1 MVALVKDNNKDLL
14 VFPQAHHL
22 LDSSR
27 FSTPRRCV
35 IDRQRPRWHD
45 IESLAMHVVNEHASV
60 DAKNLQGVLHLHP
73 TLLGAEGGGPARFAE
88 AGVEFGGGFLVER
101 GEKADAELDA
111 IAQDGDF
118 GVVAARVEELAVAGV
133 PEGASGGRFVRVF
146 VDAKIEA
153 FLVVEEAGVFVD
165 FDVCGVED
173 LRHIVIDGDRIGAGV
188 AQDPRCRASGVQRR
202 PLVQP

>member
-1 MVALVKDNNKDLL
+1 
-14 VFPQAHHL
+14 
-22 LDSSR
+22 
-27 FSTPRRCV
+27 
-35 IDRQRPRWHD
+35 
-45 IESLAMHVVNEHASV
+45 MHIVNEHASV
-60 DAKNLQGVLHLHP
+60 DAKNLQRVMHLDQ
-73 TLLGAEGGGPARFAE
+73 TLFGAEGGGPARFAE

-111 IAQDGDF
+111 IAQHGDF

-133 PEGASGGRFVRVF
+133 PEGAAGRRLLRVLI
-146 VDAKIEA
+146 DTEIEA

-173 LRHIVIDGDRIGAGV
+173 LRHIVIDGDVFYAGV
-188 AQDPRCRASGVQRR
+188 AQDPRCRAGGVQRR